1 MLSRVLAVMMI
12 VGAAAS
18 GAVFSFSSS
27 FETGTEGWTIKTYGY
42 MSAGGTGPAQVA
54 SGGYSGG
61 YLQTEDTMDGF
72 LFFIAPVTWVGNLY
86 GGTLSFY
93 LRNEN
98 PGNYSL
104 GVSPQPVL
112 WVTDGTTNLFALRGG
127 TLPGVTGTG
136 WTANSV
142 ILDGSFSNWSTNPS
156 SLVAPGVGV
165 VNTVLTNVAQIGILA
180 DWVTRWNGHPAGC
193 NSPSGSCVD
202 ITGLDE
208 VRLYNGEIVIPE
220 PGTVS
225 LVLAGLAGL
234 ALWRKRA
241 LAGR

>member
-1 MLSRVLAVMMI
+1 MLPRVLGVMM
-12 VGAAAS
+12 VMGAAAS
-18 GAVFSFSSS
+18 GAVFNFYSGFN
-27 FETGTEGWTIKTYGY
+27 TPGNTEGWTIRTYGY
-42 MSAGGTGPAQVA
+42 VPLGGTGPVQVA

-61 YLQTEDTMDGF
+61 YLQTEDAMDGF
-72 LFFIAPVTWVGNLY
+72 LFFIAPGAWGGDLY

-98 PGNYSL
+98 PGNYYFSTL
-104 GVSPQPVL
+104 NPQPVL

-156 SLVAPGVGV
+156 SLAAPGAGV
-165 VNTVLTNVAQIGILA
+165 VNTVLSNVTQLGILA

-208 VRLYNGEIVIPE
+208 VRLYSGEIVIPE
-220 PGTVS
+220 PGTVGM
-225 LVLAGLAGL
+225 VLAGLAGL
-234 ALWRKRA
+234 TLWRR
-241 LAGR
+241 RVR